1 MAEKT
6 VGAQQVVTGQ
16 FKKLADDQFERLT
29 QAMDEVAKM
38 QAKWVEQSLKSVD
51 DANTLFKAGIQ
62 YWGNLSNDVRKMTL
76 DATKR
81 ASELVP

>member
-6 VGAQQVVTGQ
+6 TTTQQVVAGQ
-16 FKKLADDQFERLT
+16 FKNLANEQYERMT
-29 QAMDEVAKM
+29 QAMDEVAKL

-51 DANTLFKAGIQ
+51 DANTLFKAGIK
-62 YWGNLSNDVRKMTL
+62 YWGDLSNDVRKMTL